1 MDPFSG
7 DTERIH
13 FFTAEGTVVTL
24 PGRRLKEREATTKRP
39 TTTPKL
45 PSWEEQGLCVGSIF
59 LLSATNGHDFGRR
72 FLALGFCQCTETLSE
87 VVELTVVGRGGTVM
101 LREVDQ
107 KGFSR
112 RLDMSVAVP
121 SLWGVPPELDYLHGA
136 LQEGGGIVHRVW
148 REYIM

>member
-1 MDPFSG
+1 M
-7 DTERIH
+7 
-13 FFTAEGTVVTL
+13 TL
-24 PGRRLKEREATTKRP
+24 PGRRMKDTGTTKARS
-39 TTTPKL
+39 TKAQRL
-45 PSWEEQGLCVGSIF
+45 PSWEEQGLCVGSTF

-101 LREVDQ
+101 LRELDE

-121 SLWGVPPELDYLHGA
+121 SLWGVPPELDYLRGA